1 MKNIKKLGAALSI
14 LIFTLMMSLS
24 SYTVA
29 MADETNISD
38 NNQGVRLQD
47 DFYDA
52 VNSDWI
58 NTAKIEQGKSTASTF
73 EDVNDK
79 VESQIKDIINSLTAN
94 ENKYNENSDEKKII
108 NLYNNILNVK
118 ERDEEGIKPVKDI
131 LDEIKS
137 AQTIDDITKLWS
149 NKRIINPTIQFS
161 VERDIKDVST
171 NILYINSTGLSL
183 GDSDEYTNPTEST
196 AKNKKLIEA
205 YYTKLLVLSGY
216 SQEEAK
222 TKVDNMFKFEGMIAQ
237 NIMGKQEKAENTNL
251 LSTLYNQY
259 TLSQLNSLAPNL
271 DLPVIMKDLGIDKAN
286 KIVLEDPK
294 WLKAFNDMYTQE
306 NLPLIKNYIEISNL
320 VYASDYLSEDFE
332 KTNKEYANELLGI
345 SGAVSKEDSAV
356 DDVNSMMGMAIGK
369 IYADRYGSQKAKQD
383 VENITKQ
390 VIEVYKKRI
399 NNLDWMSET
408 TKKNA
413 IDKLDKLNIRIGYP
427 DRWTDYSK
435 VDIKSYGEGG
445 SFFDNATALRIF
457 AQDQMFSKINQPVD
471 KDSEFKPQT
480 VNAFY
485 VPTENAIIIPA
496 GIIQGHF
503 YDPNA
508 SKETN
513 LGGIGVIIGHEISH
527 AFDNTG
533 AQYDS
538 DGNLKNWW
546 TDEDYQKFTERIQK
560 VVDFYSQIEAIPGE
574 KIDGSATVGENIADI
589 GGASCLLDILAGM
602 DKPDYKAFFQSYA
615 VTWRQITT
623 KDYAE
628 YALKVDVH
636 SPNKVRVNAVLA
648 QFQKFDDTYGI
659 TEKDGMY
666 IKPEDRIGIW

>member
-52 VNSDWI
+52 VNSDWL

-251 LSTLYNQY
+251 LNTLYNQY

-271 DLPVIMKDLGIDKAN
+271 NLPVIMKDLGIDKAN

-369 IYADRYGSQKAKQD
+369 IYAERYGSQKAKQD
-383 VENITKQ
+383 VENMTKQ

-413 IDKLDKLNIRIGYP
+413 IEKLDKLNIRIGYP

-435 VDIKSYGEGG
+435 VNIKSYEEGG

-457 AQDQMFSKINQPVD
+457 AQDEMFNKINQPVD

-546 TDEDYQKFTERIQK
+546 TDEDYQKFTKRIQK

-574 KIDGSATVGENIADI
+574 KIDGSTTVGENIADI